1 MFGQTNSSRLQD
13 EAFGVSSSS
22 PLFSTQRPQSRGVLM
37 VNDNSHLRTV
47 VNQDG
52 AAVLDTKQG
61 SIATLNST
69 GAYVWQGLERGESLE
84 TIIANLSR
92 ATGAQPEVVGR
103 DVRDFVETLRTQQLL
118 SIDDAKEFR

>member
-1 MFGQTNSSRLQD
+1 
-13 EAFGVSSSS
+13 
-22 PLFSTQRPQSRGVLM
+22 M
-37 VNDNSHLRTV
+37 VNDNSHLRTI

-52 AAVLDTKQG
+52 AAVLDKKLG

-84 TIIANLSR
+84 TIVANLSR
-92 ATGAQPEVVGR
+92 ETGEQSEVVER

-118 SIDDAKEFR
+118 SH